1 MQGPYGSTEA
11 INVKGTEISPLV
23 TWDSKITTVLAMLGG
38 VSNLVEDGLNSI
50 YATASLD
57 SLSVKREIAYAKFV

>member
-11 INVKGTEISPLV
+11 INVNGTEISPLV

-50 YATASLD
+50 YAIASLD
-57 SLSVKREIAYAKFV
+57 SLSV

>member
-11 INVKGTEISPLV
+11 INVNGTEISPLV

>member
-1 MQGPYGSTEA
+1 MQGPFGSTEA
-11 INVKGTEISPLV
+11 INVSGTEISPLV

-57 SLSVKREIAYAKFV
+57 NRSE